1 MRVTAEGSG
10 SRYEQQ
16 AIFYPRGLLGRFY
29 WFAARPLQAM
39 ALDRRVR
46 RITSSVG

>member
-16 AIFYPRGLLGRFY
+16 AIFYPRGLLGRIY
-29 WFAARPLQAM
+29 WIAGRPLQAM

-46 RITSSVG
+46 RITSSVN